1 MTDNNYEGLG
11 VFYLG
16 KKFDFEGKKLS
27 DDLILYESKDLT
39 THAVCLGMTGSG
51 KTGLC
56 IVTLEEA
63 LIDGIPSIIIDPKG
77 DMTNLLLT
85 FPDLTGKNFEPW
97 INVED
102 ASKNKLPVEEYAIEQ
117 ANLWKNGLKDWN
129 QDSTRIKRLK
139 DSAQFVIY
147 TPGSNSGIPISIMK
161 SFSVPSKETLNDN
174 EILKENIAGIVSGLL
189 TLIGIEVNPIESRE
203 HILLTTIIDHCWKNG
218 QDLDLPSIIQYVQT
232 PPVSKVG
239 VLDLETFFPTKER
252 FSLVMSLNNLLA
264 SHSFSAWMEGEPRD
278 IKNILYTKEGKAKA
292 SIFYIAHL
300 TDNERMFFVSIL
312 LNQILSWVRTQ
323 SGTSSLRAILYMDEI
338 FGYFPPVSNPPSKV
352 PLLSLLKQARAFGL
366 GVILATQNPVDLDYR
381 GLSNI
386 GTWFVG
392 RLQTERD
399 KEKVLDGLES
409 VAQTTG
415 KSMDRKTIDNILSG
429 LQNRTFLMS
438 NAHEDGLEII
448 QSRWA
453 LSYLCGPLSRDQ
465 IKTLM
470 EPIKK
475 ELSLSSPK
483 QQVSIDATNA
493 VDNSKEPSRLALPPQ
508 IKPNNINH
516 GRPILASGIPQFFI
530 PISDSLKNAD
540 NRSLYYLPYIL
551 GGASVNFID
560 SKSQTDFV
568 REEVYVTP
576 VTDDPIPVEWQK
588 SKKIQAKFSD
598 LQKNPEQSCPFSELP
613 VPATKESNYESW
625 GKDFRVWVSQNSKIE
640 LFRDPATQLVSL
652 PNEKDSEFRLR
663 IDQKRREVRDGLV
676 AELRQKYAPKV
687 ATIRDRMRKA
697 QHAVDVQASQA
708 NEQKM
713 QTALSIGAT
722 LLGAFLGKR
731 TIGYSTYRRAG
742 RAIGGVG
749 KTMKE
754 GNDVESAK
762 STLEHLKNMM
772 ENMDFEFKNEV
783 SNIAKKIDSLADLET
798 IVIKPNKANISVKLI
813 SLVWVLTS
821 QSIESS
827 AS

>member
-1 MTDNNYEGLG
+1 MTDNDYEGLG

-97 INVED
+97 INVEE
-102 ASKNKLPVEEYAIEQ
+102 ATKSKLPVEEYAIEQ
-117 ANLWKNGLKDWN
+117 ANLWKNGLNEWD
-129 QDSTRIKRLK
+129 QDGTRIKRLK

-161 SFSVPSKETLNDN
+161 SFSLPSKETLNDN

-218 QDLDLPSIIQYVQT
+218 HDLDLPSIIQYVQT
-232 PPVSKVG
+232 PPMSKVG

-264 SHSFSAWMEGEPRD
+264 SHSFSAWMEGEPLD

-366 GVILATQNPVDLDYR
+366 GVMLATQNPVDLDYR

-409 VAQTTG
+409 VAMTTG
-415 KSMDRKTIDNILSG
+415 KPMDRKTIDKVLSG

-475 ELSLSSPK
+475 ELPLSSPN
-483 QQVSIDATNA
+483 QPVSIDAANA
-493 VDNSKEPSRLALPPQ
+493 ADNSKEPARLAAPPNQ
-508 IKPNNINH
+508 IKQHKSARTNPAF
-516 GRPILASGIPQFFI
+516 RYSPIFY
-530 PISDSLKNAD
+530 SD
-540 NRSLYYLPYIL
+540 
-551 GGASVNFID
+551 
-560 SKSQTDFV
+560 
-568 REEVYVTP
+568 
-576 VTDDPIPVEWQK
+576 
-588 SKKIQAKFSD
+588 
-598 LQKNPEQSCPFSELP
+598 
-613 VPATKESNYESW
+613 
-625 GKDFRVWVSQNSKIE
+625 
-640 LFRDPATQLVSL
+640 
-652 PNEKDSEFRLR
+652 
-663 IDQKRREVRDGLV
+663 
-676 AELRQKYAPKV
+676 
-687 ATIRDRMRKA
+687 IR
-697 QHAVDVQASQA
+697 
-708 NEQKM
+708 
-713 QTALSIGAT
+713 
-722 LLGAFLGKR
+722 
-731 TIGYSTYRRAG
+731 
-742 RAIGGVG
+742 
-749 KTMKE
+749 
-754 GNDVESAK
+754 
-762 STLEHLKNMM
+762 
-772 ENMDFEFKNEV
+772 
-783 SNIAKKIDSLADLET
+783 
-798 IVIKPNKANISVKLI
+798 
-813 SLVWVLTS
+813 
-821 QSIESS
+821 
-827 AS
+827 